1 MLGWSIHLH
10 ALSATAPVRLANWI
24 AQDPAPG
31 AQEPAQEA
39 PKGWSDQ
46 LAESLGVGNKLLL
59 DLVVLIGVL
68 VAYYLFKFVV
78 LGAMARLAR
87 HTDNDLDD
95 RLVHF
100 TRTFCGWVFI
110 FVAVIAVLKVHEVE
124 ITPLL
129 AGAGIAGIAIG
140 LAAKETL
147 ADILSGV
154 FLIADQPMRI
164 GDRVKIERIGREWG
178 GWGDVVDIGLR
189 RTKVRNSDGVIVNYP
204 NSILANSVITNFSF
218 ERQPVRVRVR
228 FQVGYDADLEQVQAV
243 AKKAISET
251 TGVLPDTAE
260 VMTRSLW
267 DVTRGHLL
275 SGVLMEGRYRI
286 GDVRDRTRIRSRVLQ
301 RVLADMRTAGIPL
314 AAQRVEM
321 AERA

>member
-1 MLGWSIHLH
+1 MLDWSTHLP
-10 ALSATAPVRLANWI
+10 ALYQEEEGLALW
-24 AQDPAPG
+24 
-31 AQEPAQEA
+31 
-39 PKGWSDQ
+39 WSLQNRFVKD
-46 LAESLGVGNKLLL
+46 AIVLGGIV
-59 DLVVLIGVL
+59 
-68 VAYYLFKFVV
+68 VAYYVFKVFV
-78 LGAMARLAR
+78 LGAMARVAR

-95 RLVHF
+95 RMVHF
-100 TRTFCGWVFI
+100 TRTFSGGI
-110 FVAVIAVLKVHEVE
+110 FLFLAIIAVLKVHEIP

-140 LAAKETL
+140 FAAKETL

-154 FLIADQPMRI
+154 FLITDQPLRI

-189 RTKVRNSDGVIVNYP
+189 RTKIRNSDGVIVNYP

-218 ERQPVRVRVR
+218 GQQPVRVRVR
-228 FQVGYDADLEQVQAV
+228 FQVSYEADLDRVLAV
-243 AKKAISET
+243 ALKAISDSK
-251 TGVLPDTAE
+251 GVLPDTAE
-260 VMTRSLW
+260 VITRSLW

-286 GDVRDRTRIRSRVLQ
+286 SDVRDRTRIRSRVLQ
-301 RVLADMRTAGIPL
+301 RILADLNAAGLPL
-314 AAQRVEM
+314 AAQRVEI

>member
-1 MLGWSIHLH
+1 ML
-10 ALSATAPVRLANWI
+10 AQAPT
-24 AQDPAPG
+24 
-31 AQEPAQEA
+31 QEIE
-39 PKGWSDQ
+39 KSWVDQ
-46 LAESLGVGNKLLL
+46 LSESLGVGDKLLL
-59 DLVVLIGVL
+59 DLAILIGGL
-68 VAYYLFKFVV
+68 IAYYLFRVVV
-78 LGAMARLAR
+78 LGAMARVAR

-110 FVAVIAVLKVHEVE
+110 FVGVIAVLKVHGVA

-189 RTKVRNSDGVIVNYP
+189 RTKIRNSDGVIINYP

-228 FQVGYDADLEQVQAV
+228 FQVSYDADLAQVQAV
-243 AKKAISET
+243 ATKAISET
-251 TGVLPDTAE
+251 DGALPDTAE

-267 DVTRGHLL
+267 DVTHGHLL
-275 SGVLMEGRYRI
+275 SGVLMEGRYKI
-286 GDVRDRTRIRSRVLQ
+286 NDVRDRTRIRSRVLQ
-301 RVLADMRTAGIPL
+301 RILVDLRAAGIPL
-314 AAQRVEM
+314 AVPRVEL